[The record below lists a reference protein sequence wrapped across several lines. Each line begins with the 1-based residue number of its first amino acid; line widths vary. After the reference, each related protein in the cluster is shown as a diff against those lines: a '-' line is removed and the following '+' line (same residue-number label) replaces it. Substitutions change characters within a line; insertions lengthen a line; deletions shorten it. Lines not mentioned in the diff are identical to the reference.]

1 MPFLGE
7 NEWQLRLHIVPICQ
21 VGDILSRIYGFL
33 WNVYR
38 EINLYRESKYT
49 LMKLYPIQD
58 LFSNLIIC
66 SRVYYFRYIESNIKT
81 VIVRHILDILN
92 CG

>member
-1 MPFLGE
+1 MLFLGE

-21 VGDILSRIYGFL
+21 LGDILSRIYGFL

-66 SRVYYFRYIESNIKT
+66 SRVYYFRCIESNVKT
-81 VIVRHILDILN
+81 VKLV
-92 CG
+92 

>member
-1 MPFLGE
+1 MPFLGG

-33 WNVYR
+33 WNVYK

-58 LFSNLIIC
+58 SFSNLIIC
-66 SRVYYFRYIESNIKT
+66 PRVYYFRYIESSIKT
-81 VIVRHILDILN
+81 IS
-92 CG
+92 